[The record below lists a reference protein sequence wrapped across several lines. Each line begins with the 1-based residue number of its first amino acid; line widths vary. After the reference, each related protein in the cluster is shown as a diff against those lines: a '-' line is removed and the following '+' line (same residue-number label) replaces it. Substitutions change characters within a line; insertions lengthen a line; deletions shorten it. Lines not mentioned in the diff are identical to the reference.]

1 MNKLIG
7 ILSLVLLLTVACKEE
22 AVEVA
27 PVEEVTPAVEEVI
40 EEVVEPIVDPV
51 VVPEVVPEVVPTDG
65 TDGGSEEDTDSE

>member
-27 PVEEVTPAVEEVI
+27 PVEEVKAVEEVKEAV
-40 EEVVEPIVDPV
+40 EEVLPAESVE
-51 VVPEVVPEVVPTDG
+51 
-65 TDGGSEEDTDSE
+65 